1 MEENNTMMELE
12 QMREQMQ
19 VLRNKLDTQEIVNEK
34 LVKNSVKSKMSWI
47 KKFVYFEFLLVPF
60 TALMM
65 YVLKEI
71 FNLSWFCYAFI
82 VVLCVIDA
90 VLDYR
95 INVASLDLEK
105 VEKHNLSD
113 TLQKLVAMKQMRA
126 KSFFIIML
134 LSIPLFIWAS
144 IEMWQNIST
153 GTITFIDDVPANI
166 VCAGAYAGLVGGI
179 IGFFVGIYISIRIY
193 RKMQATNDELIAQIE
208 EFTNND

>member
-47 KKFVYFEFLLVPF
+47 KKFVYFELLLVPF

-71 FNLSWFCYAFI
+71 FNLSWFTYAFI
-82 VVLCVIDA
+82 VVLCAIDA
-90 VLDYR
+90 VCDYR

-113 TLQKLVAMKQMRA
+113 TLQKLVAMKKMRA
-126 KSFFIIML
+126 KSFFIMML

-166 VCAGAYAGLVGGI
+166 VCAGAYGGLVGGI
-179 IGFFVGIYISIRIY
+179 IGFFVGIYISFRIY
-193 RKMQATNDELIAQIE
+193 RKMQATNDEIIAQLE
-208 EFTNND
+208 EFYK

>member
-47 KKFVYFEFLLVPF
+47 KKLVYFEFLLLPF
-60 TALMM
+60 IALMG
-65 YVLKEI
+65 YGLKEV

-82 VVLCVIDA
+82 VVLCAIDT
-90 VLDYR
+90 VCDYR

-126 KSFFIIML
+126 KAFFIMML
-134 LSIPLFIWAS
+134 LSIPLFMWVS
-144 IEMWQNIST
+144 IEMWQYIST
-153 GTITFIDDVPANI
+153 ITLKDDLHTHI
-166 VCAGAYAGLVGGI
+166 VYAGAYGGFVGGI
-179 IGFFVGIYISIRIY
+179 IGFIVGIYISIRIY
-193 RKMQATNDELIAQIE
+193 RKMQTTNDELIAQIE

>member
-19 VLRNKLDTQEIVNEK
+19 VLRNKLDTQEIVNDK

-47 KKFVYFEFLLVPF
+47 KKLVYFEFLLVPF
-60 TALMM
+60 TALMG
-65 YVLKEI
+65 YVLKEM
-71 FNLSWFCYAFI
+71 FNLSWFTYAFI
-82 VVLCVIDA
+82 VVLCAIDA
-90 VLDYR
+90 VCDYR

-113 TLQKLVAMKQMRA
+113 TLQKLVAMKKMRA
-126 KSFFIIML
+126 KAFFIMML

-153 GTITFIDDVPANI
+153 NTFNTNI
-166 VCAGAYAGLVGGI
+166 LYGGLVGGI

-193 RKMQATNDELIAQIE
+193 RKMQTTNDELIAQIE

>member
-19 VLRNKLDTQEIVNEK
+19 VLRNKLDTQEIVNDK
-34 LVKNSVKSKMSWI
+34 LVKNSIKSKMSWI
-47 KKFVYFEFLLVPF
+47 KKFVYFELLLVPF
-60 TALMM
+60 TALMA
-65 YVLKEI
+65 YVLKEM
-71 FNLSWFCYAFI
+71 FNLSWFTYAFI
-82 VVLCVIDA
+82 VVLCAIDA
-90 VLDYR
+90 VCDYR
-95 INVASLDLEK
+95 INVAALDLEK

-126 KSFFIIML
+126 KSFFIMML

-179 IGFFVGIYISIRIY
+179 IGFLVGIYISIRIY
-193 RKMQATNDELIAQIE
+193 RKMQATNDEIIAQLE
-208 EFTNND
+208 EFYK

>member
-1 MEENNTMMELE
+1 MEENNTMMELD

-47 KKFVYFEFLLVPF
+47 KKLVYFEFLLIPF
-60 TALMM
+60 TALMG
-65 YVLKEI
+65 YVLKEM
-71 FNLSWFCYAFI
+71 FNLSWFTYAFI

-90 VLDYR
+90 VCDYR
-95 INVASLDLEK
+95 INVAALDLEK

-113 TLQKLVAMKQMRA
+113 TLQKLVAMKKMRA
-126 KSFFIIML
+126 KSFFIMML

-153 GTITFIDDVPANI
+153 ITFLDDVPANI
-166 VCAGAYAGLVGGI
+166 VRAEAYAGLVGGI

-193 RKMQATNDELIAQIE
+193 RKMQTTNDEIIAQLE
-208 EFTNND
+208 EFYK

>member
-47 KKFVYFEFLLVPF
+47 KKFIYFEFLLIPF
-60 TALMM
+60 IALIW
-65 YVLKEI
+65 YGLKEV
-71 FNLSWFCYAFI
+71 FNLSWFCYASI
-82 VVLCVIDA
+82 LVLCVID
-90 VLDYR
+90 VVWDYR
-95 INVASLDLEK
+95 INVAALDLEK

-126 KSFFIIML
+126 KAFFIMIS
-134 LSIPLFIWAS
+134 LSIPLFMWTS

>member
-19 VLRNKLDTQEIVNEK
+19 VLRNKLETQEIVNDK
-34 LVKNSVKSKMSWI
+34 LVKNSIKSKMSWI
-47 KKFVYFEFLLVPF
+47 KKFVYFEFLMIPF
-60 TALMM
+60 GALMM

-82 VVLCVIDA
+82 VVLCAIDA

-126 KSFFIIML
+126 KAFFIIML

-144 IEMWQNIST
+144 IEMWQSIST
-153 GTITFIDDVPANI
+153 STITFIDNVPTNI
-166 VCAGAYAGLVGGI
+166 VYIEAYAGLVGGI

-193 RKMQATNDELIAQIE
+193 RKMQTTNDELIAQIE

>member
-19 VLRNKLDTQEIVNEK
+19 VLRNKLDTQEIVNDK

-47 KKFVYFEFLLVPF
+47 KKFVYFELLLVPF

-65 YVLKEI
+65 YGLKEV
-71 FNLSWFCYAFI
+71 FNISWFCYAFI
-82 VVLCVIDA
+82 VVLCAIDA

-113 TLQKLVAMKQMRA
+113 TLQKLIVMKQMRA
-126 KSFFIIML
+126 KAFFIMML
-134 LSIPLFIWAS
+134 LSIPLFMWVS
-144 IEMWQNIST
+144 IEMWQYIST
-153 GTITFIDDVPANI
+153 ITLKDDLHTHI
-166 VCAGAYAGLVGGI
+166 VHAGAYGGFVGGI
-179 IGFFVGIYISIRIY
+179 IGFIVGIYISFRIY
-193 RKMQATNDELIAQIE
+193 RKMQATNDEIIAQLE
-208 EFTNND
+208 EFYK

>member
-1 MEENNTMMELE
+1 MEENNTMMELD

-47 KKFVYFEFLLVPF
+47 KKLVYFEFLLIPF
-60 TALMM
+60 TALMG
-65 YVLKEI
+65 YVLKEM
-71 FNLSWFCYAFI
+71 FNLSWFTYAFI

-90 VLDYR
+90 VCDYR
-95 INVASLDLEK
+95 INVAALDLEK

-113 TLQKLVAMKQMRA
+113 TLQKLVAMKKMRA
-126 KSFFIIML
+126 KSFFIMML

-144 IEMWQNIST
+144 IEMWRNIST
-153 GTITFIDDVPANI
+153 ITFLDDVPANI
-166 VCAGAYAGLVGGI
+166 VRAEAYAGLVGGI

-193 RKMQATNDELIAQIE
+193 RKMQTTNDEIIAQLE
-208 EFTNND
+208 EFYK

>member
-19 VLRNKLDTQEIVNEK
+19 VLRNKLDTQEIVNDK
-34 LVKNSVKSKMSWI
+34 LVKNSIKSKMSWI
-47 KKFVYFEFLLVPF
+47 KKFVYFELLLVPF

-71 FNLSWFCYAFI
+71 FNLSWFTYAFI
-82 VVLCVIDA
+82 VVLCAIDA
-90 VLDYR
+90 VCDYR

-126 KSFFIIML
+126 KSFFIMML

-193 RKMQATNDELIAQIE
+193 RKMQATNDEIIAQLE
-208 EFTNND
+208 EFYK

>member
-19 VLRNKLDTQEIVNEK
+19 VLRNKLDTQEIVNDK
-34 LVKNSVKSKMSWI
+34 LVKNSIKSKMSWI
-47 KKFVYFEFLLVPF
+47 KKLVYFEFLLVPL
-60 TALMM
+60 TALMG
-65 YVLKEI
+65 YVLKEM
-71 FNLSWFCYAFI
+71 FNLSWFTYAFI
-82 VVLCVIDA
+82 VVLCAIDA

-113 TLQKLVAMKQMRA
+113 TLQKLIAMKQMRA
-126 KSFFIIML
+126 KSFFIMML

-153 GTITFIDDVPANI
+153 STNTFNTNI
-166 VCAGAYAGLVGGI
+166 LYGGLVGGI
-179 IGFFVGIYISIRIY
+179 IGFFVGIYISFRIY
-193 RKMQATNDELIAQIE
+193 RKMQATNDEIIAQLE
-208 EFTNND
+208 EFYK

>member
-19 VLRNKLDTQEIVNEK
+19 VLRNKLDTQEIVNDK
-34 LVKNSVKSKMSWI
+34 LVKNSIKSKMSWI
-47 KKFVYFEFLLVPF
+47 KKFIYFEFLMIPF
-60 TALMM
+60 AALMM

-82 VVLCVIDA
+82 VVLCAIDA
-90 VLDYR
+90 VCDYR

-113 TLQKLVAMKQMRA
+113 TLQKLIAMKQMRA
-126 KSFFIIML
+126 KSFFIMML
-134 LSIPLFIWAS
+134 LSIPLFMWAS

-153 GTITFIDDVPANI
+153 GTITFIDNVPTNI
-166 VCAGAYAGLVGGI
+166 VYIEAYAGLVGGI
-179 IGFFVGIYISIRIY
+179 IGFFVGIYITIRIY
-193 RKMQATNDELIAQIE
+193 RKMQTTNDELIAQIE

>member
-1 MEENNTMMELE
+1 MEEKNTMMELE

-19 VLRNKLDTQEIVNEK
+19 VLRNKLDTQEIVNDK

-47 KKFVYFEFLLVPF
+47 KKLVYFEFLLVPF
-60 TALMM
+60 TALMA
-65 YVLKEI
+65 YVLKEM
-71 FNLSWFCYAFI
+71 FNLSWFTYAFI
-82 VVLCVIDA
+82 VVLCAIDA
-90 VLDYR
+90 VCDYR

-113 TLQKLVAMKQMRA
+113 TLQKLVAMKKMRA
-126 KSFFIIML
+126 KAFFIMML

-153 GTITFIDDVPANI
+153 STNTFNTNI
-166 VCAGAYAGLVGGI
+166 LHGGLVGGI

-193 RKMQATNDELIAQIE
+193 RKMQATNDEIIAQLE
-208 EFTNND
+208 EFYK

>member
-1 MEENNTMMELE
+1 MEENNTMMELD

-19 VLRNKLDTQEIVNEK
+19 VLRNKLDTQEIVNDK

-47 KKFVYFEFLLVPF
+47 KKLVYFEFLLIPF
-60 TALMM
+60 TALMG
-65 YVLKEI
+65 YVLKEM
-71 FNLSWFCYAFI
+71 FNLSWFTYAFI
-82 VVLCVIDA
+82 VVLCAIDA
-90 VLDYR
+90 VCDYR

-113 TLQKLVAMKQMRA
+113 TLQKLIAMKQMRA

-153 GTITFIDDVPANI
+153 GTITFIDNVPANI
-166 VCAGAYAGLVGGI
+166 VYIGAYAGLVGGI
-179 IGFFVGIYISIRIY
+179 IGFFVGIYISIHIY
-193 RKMQATNDELIAQIE
+193 RKMQATNDEIIAQLE
-208 EFTNND
+208 EFYK

>member
-19 VLRNKLDTQEIVNEK
+19 VLRNKLDTQEIVNDK
-34 LVKNSVKSKMSWI
+34 LVKNSIKSKMSWI
-47 KKFVYFEFLLVPF
+47 KKFVYFELLLVPF
-60 TALMM
+60 TALIW
-65 YVLKEI
+65 YGLKEV
-71 FNLSWFCYAFI
+71 FNLSWFCYASI
-82 VVLCVIDA
+82 LVLCVIDA
-90 VLDYR
+90 VCDYR

-126 KSFFIIML
+126 KSFFIMML

-193 RKMQATNDELIAQIE
+193 RKMQATNDEIIAQLE
-208 EFTNND
+208 EFYK

>member
-1 MEENNTMMELE
+1 
-12 QMREQMQ
+12 MQ

-47 KKFVYFEFLLVPF
+47 KKFVYFELLLIPF
-60 TALMM
+60 IALIW
-65 YVLKEI
+65 YGLKEV
-71 FNLSWFCYAFI
+71 FNLSWFCYASI
-82 VVLCVIDA
+82 LVLCVIDA

-113 TLQKLVAMKQMRA
+113 TLQKLIAMKQMRA

-153 GTITFIDDVPANI
+153 STITFIDDVPANI

-193 RKMQATNDELIAQIE
+193 RKMQATNDEIIAQLE
-208 EFTNND
+208 EFYK

>member
-34 LVKNSVKSKMSWI
+34 LVKNSVKSKMSWM
-47 KKFVYFEFLLVPF
+47 KKFIYFEFLMIPF
-60 TALMM
+60 GALMM
-65 YVLKEI
+65 YVLKEV

-90 VLDYR
+90 VWDYR

-126 KSFFIIML
+126 KSFFIMML
-134 LSIPLFIWAS
+134 LSILLFMWAS

-153 GTITFIDDVPANI
+153 GTITFIDNVPANI
-166 VCAGAYAGLVGGI
+166 VYIEAYAGLVGGI
-179 IGFFVGIYISIRIY
+179 IGFFVGIYISFRIY
-193 RKMQATNDELIAQIE
+193 RKMQATNDEIIAQLE
-208 EFTNND
+208 EFYK

>member
-19 VLRNKLDTQEIVNEK
+19 VLRNKLDTQEIVNDK
-34 LVKNSVKSKMSWI
+34 LVKNSVKSQMSWI
-47 KKFVYFEFLLVPF
+47 KKFVYFELLLVPF
-60 TALMM
+60 TALMA
-65 YVLKEI
+65 YVLKEM
-71 FNLSWFCYAFI
+71 FNLSWFCYASI
-82 VVLCVIDA
+82 LVLCVID
-90 VLDYR
+90 VVCDYR

-113 TLQKLVAMKQMRA
+113 TLQKLVAMKKMRA
-126 KSFFIIML
+126 KAFFIMML
-134 LSIPLFIWAS
+134 LSIPLFMWAS

-193 RKMQATNDELIAQIE
+193 RKMQATNDEIIAQLE
-208 EFTNND
+208 EFYK

>member
-19 VLRNKLDTQEIVNEK
+19 VLRNKLDTQEIVNDK

-47 KKFVYFEFLLVPF
+47 KKLVYFEFLLLPF
-60 TALMM
+60 IALMG
-65 YVLKEI
+65 YGLKEV

-82 VVLCVIDA
+82 VVHCAIDT
-90 VLDYR
+90 VCDYR

-113 TLQKLVAMKQMRA
+113 TLQKLIAMKQMRA
-126 KSFFIIML
+126 KAFFIMML
-134 LSIPLFIWAS
+134 LSIPLFIWVS
-144 IEMWQNIST
+144 IEMWQYVS
-153 GTITFIDDVPANI
+153 TITLKDDLYTHI
-166 VCAGAYAGLVGGI
+166 VHAGAYGGFVGGI

-193 RKMQATNDELIAQIE
+193 RKMQTTNDELIAQIE

>member
-19 VLRNKLDTQEIVNEK
+19 VLRNKLDTQEIVNDK

-47 KKFVYFEFLLVPF
+47 KKLVYFEFLLVPF
-60 TALMM
+60 TALMA

-71 FNLSWFCYAFI
+71 FNLSWFCYASI
-82 VVLCVIDA
+82 LVLCVID
-90 VLDYR
+90 VVCDYR

-113 TLQKLVAMKQMRA
+113 TLQKLVAMKKMRA
-126 KSFFIIML
+126 KSFFIMML
-134 LSIPLFIWAS
+134 LSIPLFMWAS

-153 GTITFIDDVPANI
+153 STNTFNTNI
-166 VCAGAYAGLVGGI
+166 LYGGWVGGI

-193 RKMQATNDELIAQIE
+193 RKMQATNDEIIAQLE
-208 EFTNND
+208 EFYK

>member
-19 VLRNKLDTQEIVNEK
+19 VLRNKLDTQEIVNDK

-47 KKFVYFEFLLVPF
+47 KKLVYFEFLLVPF
-60 TALMM
+60 TALMA
-65 YVLKEI
+65 YVLKEM
-71 FNLSWFCYAFI
+71 FNLSWFTYAFI
-82 VVLCVIDA
+82 VVLCAIDA
-90 VLDYR
+90 VCDYR

-113 TLQKLVAMKQMRA
+113 TLQKLVAMKKMRA
-126 KSFFIIML
+126 KAFFIMML

-153 GTITFIDDVPANI
+153 ITFLDDVPANI
-166 VCAGAYAGLVGGI
+166 VCAGAYGGLVGGI
-179 IGFFVGIYISIRIY
+179 IGFFVGIYISFRIY
-193 RKMQATNDELIAQIE
+193 RKMQATNDEIIAQLE
-208 EFTNND
+208 EFYK

>member
-19 VLRNKLDTQEIVNEK
+19 VLRNKLETQEIVNDK
-34 LVKNSVKSKMSWI
+34 LVKNSIKSKMSWM
-47 KKFVYFEFLLVPF
+47 KKFIYFEFLIIPF
-60 TALMM
+60 IALMG
-65 YVLKEI
+65 YGLKEV
-71 FNLSWFCYAFI
+71 FNLSWFCYASI

-90 VLDYR
+90 VCDYR

-126 KSFFIIML
+126 KAFFIMIS
-134 LSIPLFIWAS
+134 LSIPLFMWTS

-153 GTITFIDDVPANI
+153 GTITFIDDMPTNI
-166 VCAGAYAGLVGGI
+166 VYIGAYAGLVGGI

-193 RKMQATNDELIAQIE
+193 RKMQATNDEIIAQLE
-208 EFTNND
+208 EFYK

>member
-47 KKFVYFEFLLVPF
+47 KKFVYFELLLVPF
-60 TALMM
+60 TALMA
-65 YVLKEI
+65 YVLKEM
-71 FNLSWFCYAFI
+71 FNLSWFTYAFI
-82 VVLCVIDA
+82 VVLSAIDA
-90 VLDYR
+90 VCDYR

-113 TLQKLVAMKQMRA
+113 TLQKLVAMKKMRA
-126 KSFFIIML
+126 KSFFIMML

-166 VCAGAYAGLVGGI
+166 VCAGAYGGLVGGI

-193 RKMQATNDELIAQIE
+193 RKMQTTNDEIITQIE

>member
-19 VLRNKLDTQEIVNEK
+19 VLRNKLDTQEIVNDK

-47 KKFVYFEFLLVPF
+47 KKLVYFEFLLVPF
-60 TALMM
+60 TALMA
-65 YVLKEI
+65 YVLKEM
-71 FNLSWFCYAFI
+71 FNLSWFTYAFI
-82 VVLCVIDA
+82 VVLCAIDA
-90 VLDYR
+90 VCDYR

-113 TLQKLVAMKQMRA
+113 TLQKLVAMKKMRA
-126 KSFFIIML
+126 KSFFIMML
-134 LSIPLFIWAS
+134 LSIPLFMWAS

-153 GTITFIDDVPANI
+153 STNTFNTNI
-166 VCAGAYAGLVGGI
+166 LYGGWVGGI

-193 RKMQATNDELIAQIE
+193 RKMQATNDEIIAQLE
-208 EFTNND
+208 EFYK

>member
-47 KKFVYFEFLLVPF
+47 KKFVYFELLLVPF
-60 TALMM
+60 TALLM
-65 YVLKEI
+65 YGLKEV

-90 VLDYR
+90 VWDYR
-95 INVASLDLEK
+95 INVAALDLEK

-113 TLQKLVAMKQMRA
+113 TLQKLIAMKQMRA
-126 KSFFIIML
+126 KAFFIIML
-134 LSIPLFIWAS
+134 LSIPLFMWTS

-153 GTITFIDDVPANI
+153 STITFIDDMPTNI
-166 VCAGAYAGLVGGI
+166 VYIGACAGLVGGI

-193 RKMQATNDELIAQIE
+193 RKMQTTNDELIAQIE
-208 EFTNND
+208 DFTNND

>member
-19 VLRNKLDTQEIVNEK
+19 VLRNKLETQEIVNDK
-34 LVKNSVKSKMSWI
+34 LVKNSIKSKMSWI
-47 KKFVYFEFLLVPF
+47 KKFVYFEFLLIPF

-113 TLQKLVAMKQMRA
+113 TLQKLIAMKQMRA
-126 KSFFIIML
+126 KSFFIMML
-134 LSIPLFIWAS
+134 LSIPLFMWAS

-153 GTITFIDDVPANI
+153 STNTFNTNI
-166 VCAGAYAGLVGGI
+166 LYAGLVGGI

-193 RKMQATNDELIAQIE
+193 RKMQTTNDELIAQIE

>member
-19 VLRNKLDTQEIVNEK
+19 VLRNKLDKQEIVNDK
-34 LVKNSVKSKMSWI
+34 LVKNSIKSKMSWI
-47 KKFVYFEFLLVPF
+47 KKLVYFEFLLLPF
-60 TALMM
+60 IAPMG
-65 YVLKEI
+65 YGLKEM

-82 VVLCVIDA
+82 VVLCAIDA

-126 KSFFIIML
+126 KAFFIMML
-134 LSIPLFIWAS
+134 LSIPLFMWVS
-144 IEMWQNIST
+144 IEMWQYIST
-153 GTITFIDDVPANI
+153 ITLKDDLHTHI
-166 VCAGAYAGLVGGI
+166 VYAGAYGGFVGGI
-179 IGFFVGIYISIRIY
+179 IGFIVGIYISIRIY
-193 RKMQATNDELIAQIE
+193 RKMQTTNDEIIAQLE
-208 EFTNND
+208 EFYK

>member
-47 KKFVYFEFLLVPF
+47 KKFVYFELLLVPF

-71 FNLSWFCYAFI
+71 FNLSWFTYAFI
-82 VVLCVIDA
+82 VVLCAIDA
-90 VLDYR
+90 VCDYR

-113 TLQKLVAMKQMRA
+113 TLQKLVAMKKMRA
-126 KSFFIIML
+126 KAFFIMMV
-134 LSIPLFIWAS
+134 LSIPLFMWVS
-144 IEMWQNIST
+144 IEMWQYVS
-153 GTITFIDDVPANI
+153 TITFRDDLYTHI
-166 VCAGAYAGLVGGI
+166 VHAGAYGGFVGGI
-179 IGFFVGIYISIRIY
+179 IGFLVGIYISIRIY
-193 RKMQATNDELIAQIE
+193 RKMQTTNDELIAQIE

>member
-47 KKFVYFEFLLVPF
+47 KKFVYFELLLVPF

-71 FNLSWFCYAFI
+71 FNLSWFTYAFI
-82 VVLCVIDA
+82 VVLCAIDA
-90 VLDYR
+90 VCDYR
-95 INVASLDLEK
+95 INVAALDLEK

-113 TLQKLVAMKQMRA
+113 TLQKLVAMKKL
-126 KSFFIIML
+126 KSEETSKL
-134 LSIPLFIWAS
+134 LTSPL
-144 IEMWQNIST
+144 
-153 GTITFIDDVPANI
+153 
-166 VCAGAYAGLVGGI
+166 
-179 IGFFVGIYISIRIY
+179 
-193 RKMQATNDELIAQIE
+193 
-208 EFTNND
+208 

>member
-47 KKFVYFEFLLVPF
+47 KKFVYFELLLVPF
-60 TALMM
+60 TALMA
-65 YVLKEI
+65 YVLKEM
-71 FNLSWFCYAFI
+71 FNLSWFTYAFI
-82 VVLCVIDA
+82 VVLCAIDA
-90 VLDYR
+90 VCDYR

-113 TLQKLVAMKQMRA
+113 TLQKLVAMKKMRA
-126 KSFFIIML
+126 KSFFIMML

-166 VCAGAYAGLVGGI
+166 VCAGAYGGLVGGI

-193 RKMQATNDELIAQIE
+193 RKMQATNDEIIAQLE
-208 EFTNND
+208 EFYK